1 MARADLSSLLGRL
14 PDEPTFP
21 VEQPQPELV
30 IPGPGRSFIR
40 EVDDG
45 LDRMGPDKAQA
56 LRVRRSQRRGAA
68 EAAAQ
73 TSEPSYLHFVR
84 KDTRL
89 REDQLEQLTKES
101 RRLNRA
107 KRNTG
112 VRITDN
118 TLIRVAVDLLLARI
132 ENASGDDEAAILGS
146 LL

>member
-1 MARADLSSLLGRL
+1 MARADLSSLLGHL
-14 PDEPTFP
+14 PDEPTSP
-21 VEQPQPELV
+21 VEQPRPELV
-30 IPGPGRSFIR
+30 TPGTERSFIR

-45 LDRMGPDKAQA
+45 LDRMDIDKAQA
-56 LRVRRSQRRGAA
+56 LRVRRSQRRGEA

-89 REDQLEQLTKES
+89 REDQLERLTKES

-107 KRNTG
+107 KRNPG
-112 VRITDN
+112 IRITDN
-118 TLIRVAVDLLLARI
+118 TLIRIAVELLLARV
-132 ENASGDDEAAILGS
+132 ENASGDDEPAILRS